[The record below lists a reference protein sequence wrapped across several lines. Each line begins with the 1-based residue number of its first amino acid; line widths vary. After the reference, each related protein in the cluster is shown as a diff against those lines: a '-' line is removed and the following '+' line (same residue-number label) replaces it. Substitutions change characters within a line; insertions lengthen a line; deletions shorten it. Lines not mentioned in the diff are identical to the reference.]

1 MKPSRS
7 VVAVALL
14 ALAATGVAQTYP
26 AKPVHIV
33 VPFAAGG
40 GLDVSTRQFG
50 LKLSEVIRQPVV
62 VENKVGAAGVLGA
75 MSVRTAAPDGYTFLL
90 GSISPLIQKHLNPSL
105 GFDPVADFVPVAN
118 MASTPTVMVVRAD
131 HPAKSVQEVIELAKK
146 NPGKMN
152 YGSGGIGTAAHLA
165 GASFLALAGLQAVHI
180 PLKGSVEITASL
192 LRGDTDFAFPVSSTA
207 IPQVKSGK
215 LRALAT
221 TSARPMKELPGV
233 PTLVATF
240 KNDLGVQEA
249 WFGLWAP
256 AKTPAAVV
264 KAMHAA
270 AAKALADPQL
280 QQQLEVAGSPAA
292 PSESP
297 QAYAAFVKSEDAKW
311 AKIVKLANAKSE

>member
-7 VVAVALL
+7 VLAVALS
-14 ALAATGVAQTYP
+14 ALAATCVAQTYP
-26 AKPVHIV
+26 AKPIHIV

-40 GLDVSTRQFG
+40 GLDISTRQFG
-50 LKLSEVIRQPVV
+50 LKLSEIIQQPVV

-75 MSVRTAAPDGYTFLL
+75 VSVRTAPPDGYTLLL
-90 GSISPLIQKHLNPSL
+90 GSNSPLIQKHLNPDL
-105 GFDPVADFVPVAN
+105 KFDPIADFVPVSN
-118 MASTPTVMVVRAD
+118 MASTPTVLVVRAE
-131 HPAKSVQEVIELAKK
+131 HPAKSMQELIEMAKK

-165 GASFLALAGLQAVHI
+165 GASFVALAELKAVHV
-180 PLKGSVEITASL
+180 PLKGSVEIPLSL
-192 LRGDTDFAFPVSSTA
+192 LRGDTDFAFPVSGTA

-221 TSARPMKELPGV
+221 TSGRPMKELPGV
-233 PTLVATF
+233 PTLAATF
-240 KNDLGVQEA
+240 KNDLGIQEA

-256 AKTPAAVV
+256 ARTPASVV

-270 AAKALADPQL
+270 TSKALADPQL
-280 QQQLEVAGSPAA
+280 QQQFEAAGSPVAT
-292 PSESP
+292 SESP
-297 QAYAAFVKSEDAKW
+297 EAYAAFVKMENAKW

>member
-7 VVAVALL
+7 VLAVALF

-50 LKLSEVIRQPVV
+50 LKLSEVIQQPVV

-75 MSVRTAAPDGYTFLL
+75 MSVRSAAPDGYTFLL

-105 GFDPVADFVPVAN
+105 KFDPVADFAPASN
-118 MASTPTVMVVRAD
+118 MSSTPTVLVVRAE
-131 HPAKSVQEVIELAKK
+131 HPAKSMQELIELAKK

-165 GASFLALAGLQAVHI
+165 GASFVALAGLQAVHI

-192 LRGDTDFAFPVSSTA
+192 LRGDTDFAFPVSGTA

-221 TSARPMKELPGV
+221 TSARPLKQLSGL
-233 PTLVATF
+233 PTLAATF
-240 KNDLGVQEA
+240 KNDLLIQEA

-256 AKTPAAVV
+256 AKTPVAVLN
-264 KAMHAA
+264 AMHAA
-270 AAKALADPQL
+270 TLKALADPQL
-280 QQQLEVAGSPAA
+280 QQQFEAAGSPVAT
-292 PSESP
+292 SESP
-297 QAYAAFVKSEDAKW
+297 EAYAAFVKSEDAKW

>member
-7 VVAVALL
+7 IVAVALF

-50 LKLSEVIRQPVV
+50 LKLSEIIRQPVV

-90 GSISPLIQKHLNPSL
+90 GSNSPLIQKHLNPDL
-105 GFDPVADFVPVAN
+105 KFDPMADFAPVAN
-118 MASTPTVMVVRAD
+118 MASTPTVLVVRAE
-131 HPAKSVQEVIELAKK
+131 HPARSMQEVIEIAKK

-165 GASFLALAGLQAVHI
+165 GASFVTLAGLDAVHV
-180 PLKGSVEITASL
+180 PLRGSVEITASL
-192 LRGDTDFAFPVSSTA
+192 LRGDTDFAFPVAGTA
-207 IPQVKSGK
+207 IPHVKSGK

-221 TSARPMKELPGV
+221 TSTQPMKQLPDV
-233 PTLVATF
+233 PTLAATF
-240 KNDLGVQEA
+240 KNDLYIQES

-256 AKTPAAVV
+256 AKTPAAVL

-270 AAKALADPQL
+270 AWKALADPQL
-280 QQQLEVAGSPAA
+280 QQQFEAAGSPVAT
-292 PSESP
+292 SESP
-297 QAYAAFVKSEDAKW
+297 EAYAAFVKSENAKW